1 MLIWFVDKDDNSIAI
16 NNQHV
21 VSVYESKDLTVI
33 ETVKSSFFVRETI
46 LNVATRLNTLDQ
58 C

>member
-1 MLIWFVDKDDNSIAI
+1 MLVWFVDKDDNSIAI

-21 VSVYESKDLTVI
+21 VSVYESEDLTVI
-33 ETVKSSFFVRETI
+33 ETIKSSFFVREGI

-58 C
+58 Y

>member
-46 LNVATRLNTLDQ
+46 LNVATRLNTLD
-58 C
+58 